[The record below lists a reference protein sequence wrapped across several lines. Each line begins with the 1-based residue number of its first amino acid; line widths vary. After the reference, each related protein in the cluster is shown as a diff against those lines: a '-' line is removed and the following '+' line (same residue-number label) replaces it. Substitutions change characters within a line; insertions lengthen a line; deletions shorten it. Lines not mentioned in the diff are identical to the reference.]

1 MQERL
6 PARTHPSFHQ
16 VPVVDETRGNH
27 CLLIPVAAV
36 AVVEAREGAE
46 LGFAEGE
53 ADLPGAACGEEVMRG
68 DLAPSGREEKLLGGR
83 NGKGSLWKHLGSV
96 NALAGHLVRGPKRL
110 PCGFKATMVQQEPL
124 HFFLHKKS
132 GLSLN
137 PL

>member
-1 MQERL
+1 MQEPL
-6 PARTHPSFHQ
+6 PARTHPSFRQ
-16 VPVVDETRGNH
+16 VPVVDEARGNH
-27 CLLIPVAAV
+27 RLLVLVAAV
-36 AVVEAREGAE
+36 AVVEAGEGAE

-53 ADLPGAACGEEVMRG
+53 ADLSGAACGEEVMRG
-68 DLAPSGREEKLLGGR
+68 DLASLGHGEKVLGGR
-83 NGKGSLWKHLGSV
+83 NGKGSLWKHLRSV